1 MSGRVEIRLVAI
13 ERDGVADGF
22 EVRLPEAAEE
32 AVRGTVR
39 LYDEVGYEEPWVGY
53 LAIADRRPVG
63 TCGFKSPPAAGR
75 VEIAYFTFPGFEGR
89 GVATAMAS
97 ELVRLAWRGDPELV
111 VAAQTLPRPGASTRV
126 LEKLGFRLVG
136 SIDHPEDGEVWEWRL
151 APERGAAGRS

>member
-22 EVRLPEAAEE
+22 EVRLPEAVEE

-39 LYDEVGYEEPWVGY
+39 LYDEVGYEKPWVGY
-53 LAIADRRPVG
+53 LAIADARAVG
-63 TCGFKSPPAAGR
+63 TCSFKSAPVDGR

-97 ELVRLAWRGDPELV
+97 ELIRVAWRGDSGLV
-111 VAAQTLPRPGASTRV
+111 VAAQTLPRRGASTRV
-126 LEKLGFRLVG
+126 LEKLGFEHVETLE
-136 SIDHPEDGEVWEWRL
+136 HPEDGTVWEWQLPLRQ
-151 APERGAAGRS
+151 GG